1 MIYFK
6 DIQISHISFLLEI
19 IGISRVSSEFRIGNL
34 IRKADDQ
41 LSLQQYFGAETMSD
55 PEGTDIFLSVG
66 P

>member
-6 DIQISHISFLLEI
+6 DIQISHRISVGNNRDQQIFL
-19 IGISRVSSEFRIGNL
+19 RIL

-41 LSLQQYFGAETMSD
+41 LSLQQYFGAETISD